1 MRMENQISEKKM
13 TAVITAVR
21 WERIFLHLDVKVEY
35 ADAAQKSGELC
46 FYAVDQLYYSP
57 AMFKIT
63 GEQDGIYHLKL
74 NVTNGG
80 ENVCL
85 PSSEYR
91 IFVCRDDVI
100 LADCETDAAIV
111 GEMENFSRTFLFS
124 EHTKGYTITFYVEEE
139 TETLPFRFCILG
151 AEECDLKFPEKLS
164 LREALCLGESL
175 KESWFSKRNV
185 IRTMYS
191 FFCKIYASRRKNTIL
206 LMSEQNDTIRY
217 NLKAVADRMKE
228 RGMDKDFRILY
239 SARSAAAESQSLKSW
254 FSLIQKLAQ
263 SGIIFLDDHA
273 VVLNWLKLSKDTK
286 LIQLWHAGAGFKS
299 SGYSRWGHK
308 GGPGAASCHRQYTFG
323 IAGSKNIAPFFSEV
337 WGIND
342 EQVLPTGMPRM
353 DEFLREDYREQK
365 TKELYEK
372 YPICKGKKV
381 MLYAP
386 TYRGRGKKEA
396 YYPYK
401 RIDFQG
407 LYEACGDEYVVLF
420 KMHPWVRGNVP
431 IEDAYKDKFLDVSK
445 YLNINDL
452 FYITDLLVTDY
463 SSNIFEFSLM
473 KKPMLFFAFDKTQY
487 AFSRGFHRDYEKS
500 APGKVCYTFEELL
513 EAFRNQDFEYEKV
526 EEYIRYHFDYID
538 SNASD
543 RVIDW
548 LVYDK
553 MPEEIRDDL
562 ERVKRENARRR
573 EMDFLPEGYKRDLK
587 LRCIVKEG
595 KQ

>member
-1 MRMENQISEKKM
+1 MRMENHISEKKM
-13 TAVITAVR
+13 TAVVTSVR

-35 ADAAQKSGELC
+35 ADAGQKSGELC
-46 FYAVDQLYYSP
+46 FYAVDQLYDSP

-228 RGMDKDFRILY
+228 RGMEKDFRILY

-273 VVLNWLKLSKDTK
+273 VVLNWLKLSNDTK

-401 RIDFQG
+401 RIDFKG

-420 KMHPWVRGNVP
+420 KMHPWVKGNVP

-553 MPEEIRDDL
+553 MPEEIRADL
-562 ERVKRENARRR
+562 ERVKRENAHRR
-573 EMDFLPEGYKRDLK
+573 ELDFLPEG
-587 LRCIVKEG
+587 
-595 KQ
+595 